1 MNGLTSEQVSE
12 LHGDLVVLGGELDAL
27 LEMSEEIAKPI
38 ELEQPI
44 GRLSRMDAMQQ
55 REMAM
60 ANRAAHERRR
70 ALVAEALEAF
80 DDGSY
85 GACVTC
91 EGSIPFARLKALP
104 ETPVCLSCQE
114 RRE

>member
-1 MNGLTSEQVSE
+1 MNGLSAEQVAE
-12 LHGDLVVLGGELDAL
+12 LRGDLDAL
-27 LEMSEEIAKPI
+27 RDELDLLLGIAEEGARPI

-60 ANRAAHERRR
+60 ANQAAHQQRRS
-70 ALVAEALEAF
+70 VIDEAYESLE
-80 DDGSY
+80 DGSY
-85 GACVTC
+85 GLCATC
-91 EGSIPFARLKALP
+91 ARPIPFNRLKAIP
-104 ETPVCLSCQE
+104 ETPSCLTCQE